1 MLRVPLN
8 QGLRA
13 SLRPLAQNSRAL
25 RTAAC
30 LPQQQK
36 QQAKP
41 EKIEVFIDDKPVL
54 VDPGT
59 TVLQAAAMVGVEI
72 PRFCYHERLS
82 VAGNCRMCLVEV
94 EKSPKPVAACAMPV
108 MKGWRVRTD
117 SPMTRKAREGVMEF
131 LLMNHPLDCPICDQ
145 GGECDLQDQSM
156 AFGSDRSRFTDV
168 HYSGKRAV
176 EDKDVGPLVKTI
188 MTRCIQCTR
197 CIRFASE
204 VAGVDDLGTT
214 GRGNDMQ
221 VGTYVEKMFL
231 SELSG
236 NIIDLCPVGALTSKP
251 YSFVARPWETR
262 KVESIDI
269 LDGLGSNIVLS
280 TRTGDLL
287 RVLPRPNDD
296 INEEWISD
304 KTRFAYDGLRRQ
316 RLTTPMLRDRQ
327 GLLQPC
333 SWEQVLSAV
342 ADRLSA
348 AASAASPDGTGGIA
362 ALTGAL
368 ADAEALVALKDLF
381 NSLGSE
387 TLCTEER
394 FPGTAD
400 VRADYLFGAGLA
412 AVDEADLVLLLGANP
427 RWEATTLNAR
437 IRKNWLHN
445 ELRVAAL
452 GPPDMDLTYDY
463 EQLGDSPATL
473 QALAAGSHPFC
484 KVLAQAQRPLVLVG
498 SVPLQRSDG
507 AAVLA
512 LARQVAQRATGAE
525 SGWRVLNVLQRTAAQ
540 GAALDLGFRPGPDA
554 VRQVK
559 PNVLYLLGA
568 DEGAVR
574 REDLPANCFVVYQ
587 GHHGDRGAEL
597 ADAVLPGAA
606 HTEKQATYVNT
617 EGRAQQT
624 LPAVNPPGLARED
637 WKVVRALSE
646 VLGAPL
652 PYDSLSEVRGRMNEL
667 APHLTRYGERQEPG
681 PIPDDDAA
689 AKSAELSAQE
699 PLRPQLLS
707 LRDFYMTDAISR
719 ASPTMAKCVQAVDQQ
734 ASRPY

>member
-13 SLRPLAQNSRAL
+13 SLRPLAQNSRVL

-316 RLTTPMLRDRQ
+316 RLTTPMLRDQ
-327 GLLQPC
+327 
-333 SWEQVLSAV
+333 QV
-342 ADRLSA
+342 
-348 AASAASPDGTGGIA
+348 G
-362 ALTGAL
+362 
-368 ADAEALVALKDLF
+368 
-381 NSLGSE
+381 
-387 TLCTEER
+387 
-394 FPGTAD
+394 
-400 VRADYLFGAGLA
+400 
-412 AVDEADLVLLLGANP
+412 
-427 RWEATTLNAR
+427 
-437 IRKNWLHN
+437 
-445 ELRVAAL
+445 
-452 GPPDMDLTYDY
+452 
-463 EQLGDSPATL
+463 
-473 QALAAGSHPFC
+473 
-484 KVLAQAQRPLVLVG
+484 
-498 SVPLQRSDG
+498 
-507 AAVLA
+507 
-512 LARQVAQRATGAE
+512 
-525 SGWRVLNVLQRTAAQ
+525 
-540 GAALDLGFRPGPDA
+540 
-554 VRQVK
+554 
-559 PNVLYLLGA
+559 
-568 DEGAVR
+568 
-574 REDLPANCFVVYQ
+574 
-587 GHHGDRGAEL
+587 RGAS
-597 ADAVLPGAA
+597 
-606 HTEKQATYVNT
+606 TTQ
-617 EGRAQQT
+617 
-624 LPAVNPPGLARED
+624 
-637 WKVVRALSE
+637 S
-646 VLGAPL
+646 
-652 PYDSLSEVRGRMNEL
+652 
-667 APHLTRYGERQEPG
+667 
-681 PIPDDDAA
+681 
-689 AKSAELSAQE
+689 
-699 PLRPQLLS
+699 
-707 LRDFYMTDAISR
+707 
-719 ASPTMAKCVQAVDQQ
+719 
-734 ASRPY
+734 